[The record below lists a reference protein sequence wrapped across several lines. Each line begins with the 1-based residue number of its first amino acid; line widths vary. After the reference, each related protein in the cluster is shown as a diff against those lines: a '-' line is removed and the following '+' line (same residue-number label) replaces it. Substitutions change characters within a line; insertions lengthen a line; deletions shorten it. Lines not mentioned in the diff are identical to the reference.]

1 MPRFSANVSTLFT
14 NVPFLD
20 RFAAAAEVGFSGVE
34 CQFPYHHDSNEVADK
49 IAMAGV
55 TLAVFNAPPGDYAA
69 GERGLAA
76 LPGRETEFQQS
87 IEVALAYAD
96 MTECTR
102 LHVMAGCITEDQRD
116 DAMDTYLANLEFAAE
131 MTRAAGVQLLIEP
144 ISSMPGYF
152 LTRPDQAVEIIRV
165 LDHKNIAIQYDLHHA
180 QRAQG
185 NLGEFLENNLHI
197 IGHVQVAG
205 VPGRHEPDRLGE
217 INWHF
222 IFDMLDAH
230 GYDGWVGAEY
240 TPRGN
245 TVQGLGW
252 AKDWGIGASV
262 KPLAERPGNKTK
274 A

>member
-1 MPRFSANVSTLFT
+1 MPRFSANVSMLFT
-14 NVPFLD
+14 EVPFPD
-20 RFAAAAEVGFSGVE
+20 RFAAAAEAGFSGIE
-34 CQFPYHHDSNEVADK
+34 CQFPYHHDSNEIADK
-49 IAMAGV
+49 LAMAGV
-55 TLAVFNAPPGDYAA
+55 TFAVFNAPPGDYAA

-76 LPGRETEFQQS
+76 LPGRESEFQES

-116 DAMDTYLANLEFAAE
+116 EAMDTYLANLETAAE
-131 MTRAAGVQLLIEP
+131 MTRGAGVQLLIEP
-144 ISSMPGYF
+144 ISTMPGYF
-152 LTRPDQAVEIIRV
+152 LTRPEQAVEIMRV
-165 LDHKNIAIQYDLHHA
+165 LDHKNLAIQYDLHHA
-180 QRAQG
+180 QRTQG
-185 NLGEFLENNLHI
+185 NLGEFLENYLHV

-205 VPGRHEPDRLGE
+205 VPGRHEPDQLGE

-240 TPRGN
+240 TPRAG

-252 AKDWGIGASV
+252 AKDWGIGVGA
-262 KPLAERPGNKTK
+262 KTMPAVSSGRK
-274 A
+274 NS